1 MCNITPKI
9 DIAFKKIF
17 GIEENKDLLISLINS
32 IVSPEDQVQDL
43 TLRNPYNYQ
52 NYIDDKLSILDIKAQ
67 SLSGE
72 IFNIEM
78 QLKDD
83 EYYEKRALYYW
94 SKLYID
100 QLTQG
105 KNYKTLNKSIGIHIL
120 NFTCLHDTKEYHNI
134 FHLKEKRTNLH
145 YFKDIEIHIIE
156 LNKFTKQAG
165 STLTDLL
172 KKIKTSLDIWLAFL
186 TRHNILDQSP
196 LPDPLDTPYMQKAL
210 HTLSCLNFNNVE
222 RDIYEGRLKWL
233 RHESL
238 ILEQTFEKGIEK
250 GRQEGIEKGEK
261 QKAQTI
267 AKKLLKSHALTSEQ
281 ISQITGLN
289 KAEIDVLKNSSSNL

>member
-1 MCNITPKI
+1 MCTITPKI

-43 TLRNPYNYQ
+43 TLMNPYNYQ

-72 IFNIEM
+72 VFNIEM

-83 EYYEKRALYYW
+83 EHYAKRALYYW
-94 SKLYID
+94 ANLYTG
-100 QLTQG
+100 QLTKG
-105 KNYKTLNKSIGIHIL
+105 NNYRTLNKSIGIHIL
-120 NFTCLHDTKEYHNI
+120 NFTCLHDTKRYHNV
-134 FHLKEKRTNLH
+134 FHLKEKETNLH

-156 LNKFTKQAG
+156 LNKFSDQVEEN
-165 STLTDLL
+165 LNILL
-172 KKIKTSLDIWLAFL
+172 KKLKNSLDIWLSFL
-186 TRHNILDQSP
+186 THHNLLDQVP
-196 LPDPLDTPYMQKAL
+196 LPDALDTPYMQKAL
-210 HTLSCLNFNNVE
+210 HTLSCLNFTNVE

-238 ILEQTFEKGIEK
+238 VLEQSFEKGRKEGMEKGMEKGIEK
-250 GRQEGIEKGEK
+250 EKI
-261 QKAQTI
+261 TI
-267 AKKLLKSHALTSEQ
+267 AKNMLSLGISKRQ
-281 ISQITGLN
+281 IAQATGL
-289 KAEIDVLKNSSSNL
+289 AMPVIEQLDKNS